1 MEQININEVEK
12 LKKVLNSHF
21 DNYTEYTSV
30 IYIKGVNLV
39 YDIHIN
45 YSPDKELFNLIDM
58 YNLKLIGIMK
68 ESENIIVLSFKIG
81 KIFILIPDEIKKEL
95 KE

>member
-1 MEQININEVEK
+1 
-12 LKKVLNSHF
+12 
-21 DNYTEYTSV
+21 
-30 IYIKGVNLV
+30 
-39 YDIHIN
+39 
-45 YSPDKELFNLIDM
+45 
-58 YNLKLIGIMK
+58 MK